1 MILNSGIYQG
11 TVMHRRLRPKPHA
24 LRYRVF
30 SLLIDLDE
38 LPVLDG
44 CFRLFSRNRFNL
56 FSFHDRDHGDGE
68 IGSLRARIDRQLLE
82 VGIDLGGG
90 RIKLLCYPRILG
102 FVFNPLSVLYCHA
115 ETGALVAVIY
125 EVNNTFG
132 ERHSYLVRT
141 EGGPIAGGP
150 GAVVRQS
157 CAKRFYVSP
166 FNDVSGRY
174 DFRLVLPAET
184 VAVAVDQHDSTGLA
198 LQAAFIGRRR
208 EFSDSALL
216 AAFIRY
222 PLMTLKV
229 VAGIHW
235 EALRLWLKGNPL
247 YKRPAAPKNSVS
259 I

>member
-1 MILNSGIYQG
+1 MILRSGIYHG
-11 TVMHRRLRPKPHA
+11 TVTHRRLRPKPHA

-38 LPVLDG
+38 LPMLDG
-44 CFRLFSRNRFNL
+44 CLRLFSRNGFNL
-56 FSFHDRDHGDGE
+56 FSFHDRDYGDGGNGPLRTR
-68 IGSLRARIDRQLLE
+68 IGRQLLAA
-82 VGIDLGGG
+82 GIDLRGGC
-90 RIKLLCYPRILG
+90 IQLLCYPRILG
-102 FVFNPLSVLYCHA
+102 FVFNPLSVFYCRA
-115 ETGALVAVIY
+115 EDGAIAAVIY
-125 EVNNTFG
+125 EVSNTFG
-132 ERHSYLVRT
+132 ERHSYVIRAT
-141 EGGPIAGGP
+141 EEPRGEP
-150 GAVVRQS
+150 GAVIHQS

-174 DFRLVLPAET
+174 DFHLIPPAEK
-184 VAVAVDQHDSTGLA
+184 VAVAIDQHDSAGLV
-198 LQAAFIGRRR
+198 LQAAFTGRRQ
-208 EFSDSALL
+208 ELGDSALL

-247 YKRPAAPKNSVS
+247 YKRPAAPKNGAS